1 MTRTLLSD
9 GTAQGQW
16 WHVDSDSERIVCDL
30 CPRECHLKP
39 GDRGFCFVRENRGG
53 EMVLSTYGKSTGFCI
68 DPIEK
73 KPLNHF
79 FPGTSVL
86 SFGTAGCNLGC
97 KFCQN
102 WEISKSREVEQLS
115 HFASPEAIATAAYDL
130 KCKSVAYTYNDPVI
144 WAEYAIDTAKAC
156 RERGIKNVAVT
167 AGYILP
173 DARREFY
180 TWMDAA
186 NVDLKGFTEDFYWKV
201 TNSHLEPVLET
212 LKYLRNETNVWFE
225 ITNLII
231 PQCNDERE
239 DLKRMSEWIV
249 ENLGPNVPVHFSA
262 FHPDFRM
269 RDRPNTPPETLNEAY
284 ELAKC
289 AGIRYPF
296 VGNVHDPV
304 RQSSFCHACGSRLIE
319 RDWYQLG
326 TYRIRSSKCMDC
338 SASVAGHFEDV
349 PGDWGRKRQPIDM
362 RKWTDR
368 SPLVSSKHSNH
379 ATQITSL
386 KVDPM
391 TTAAPN
397 TEPVSN
403 EPVALG
409 IAGLDDSQRER
420 LLQVG
425 AELIVCFASNSN
437 ARVEQLEAL
446 EEIQNQSVFGVFTT
460 LKRGKYLRGCCGSLG
475 TMRPLGEQLW
485 NACRRTAL
493 EDVRMPPISPYEL
506 PFLSLD
512 ISLLEQLEPI
522 VAEGR
527 DRLNSFE
534 IGVHG
539 LVVQLGDRSGL
550 LLPSVS
556 VEQGWDAEQFLR
568 GLCRKAGLPETAWLS
583 SDVKLQRFAGRSIHG
598 RFPAETIQAF
608 AKSRPA
614 IMNRAELGRLQDLV
628 VSNLGALS
636 TGATPTYY
644 FQDAPDGTVHG
655 LVLSIFT
662 EISKRPLLHMIRLS
676 VRPGMP
682 LQSTLF
688 EMTQAAMTV
697 LQQNLDKI
705 DSRVEISITVLSD
718 PAAHGAIVLD
728 QKDSG
733 SIAFRERI
741 LEEVGLEGLPGS
753 RRALIASTGPQAI
766 VISFDPDTA
775 PAFQIS
781 EAAKMIGFRGS
792 LMNIYSMEMI
802 STRPT
807 ILASNL
813 PSPQNDSADRPP
825 AVADAFYPAADD
837 ERRAMVSAFF
847 DRLPP
852 RGESQ
857 PKKELFAIMTPHAGF
872 VYSGRIAARA
882 WREVEFPRRMLIIS
896 PKHTVEG
903 VDWAIAPCRR
913 WNLSDTT
920 SFESDLSLAKLLV
933 DRVDG
938 LQLDST
944 AHRHE
949 HGIEVQLPFL
959 EHLFPTAKLTGI
971 AIYGANWS
979 RIETAAK
986 QLASLL
992 KDEVDP
998 PLLVISSDM
1007 NHYAPEEENRRR
1019 DRLALDAILAKDPK
1033 RLLTVCQENQISM
1046 CGLVP
1051 AVLVM
1056 QTLIEMGVDFAVEEL
1071 DYTTSGEVASKDRV
1085 VGYAALAFRET

>member
-1 MTRTLLSD
+1 
-9 GTAQGQW
+9 
-16 WHVDSDSERIVCDL
+16 
-30 CPRECHLKP
+30 
-39 GDRGFCFVRENRGG
+39 
-53 EMVLSTYGKSTGFCI
+53 MVLTTYGKSTGFCI

-79 FPGTSVL
+79 LPGTSVL

-102 WEISKSREVEQLS
+102 WEISKSREVEKLS
-115 HFASPEAIATAAYDL
+115 HFASPHAIANAACDL

-156 RERGIKNVAVT
+156 RERGLKNVAVT

-173 DARREFY
+173 EARREFY
-180 TWMDAA
+180 AWMDAA

-201 TNSHLEPVLET
+201 TSSHLAPVLDT
-212 LKYLRNETNVWFE
+212 LKYLRHETDVWLE

-231 PQCNDERE
+231 PQCNDDRE
-239 DLKRMSEWIV
+239 DLKRMSAWIV
-249 ENLGPNVPVHFSA
+249 ENLGPDVPVHFSA

-269 RDRPNTPPETLNEAY
+269 TDRPNTPTETLNEAY
-284 ELAKC
+284 ELAKS

-304 RQSSFCHACGSRLIE
+304 RQSSYCHACGSRLIE

-326 TYRIRSSKCMDC
+326 TYRICSSKCMDC
-338 SASVAGHFEDV
+338 SAPVAGHFDDA
-349 PGDWGRKRQPIDM
+349 PGVWGRKRQPIDM
-362 RKWTDR
+362 RPWIEQ
-368 SPLVSSKHSNH
+368 SQLAELQPSKHAPRVISN
-379 ATQITSL
+379 

-391 TTAAPN
+391 TTAFSNIDPVSI
-397 TEPVSN
+397 EPV
-403 EPVALG
+403 V
-409 IAGLDDSQRER
+409 LDIESLEETQCER

-425 AELIVCFASNSN
+425 AELIASFASNTSV
-437 ARVEQLEAL
+437 RPERLEAL
-446 EEIQNQSVFGVFTT
+446 GEIKDRSVFGVFTT
-460 LKRGKYLRGCCGSLG
+460 LKRGSHLRGCCGSIGAL
-475 TMRPLGEQLW
+475 RPLGEQLW

-493 EDVRMPPISPYEL
+493 EDVRMAPISPYEL
-506 PFLSLD
+506 PYLSLD

-522 VAEGR
+522 NADGR
-527 DRLNSFE
+527 DRLRGFE
-534 IGVHG
+534 VGRHG
-539 LVVQLGDRSGL
+539 LVVQQGERSGL

-568 GLCRKAGLPETAWLS
+568 GVCRKAGLPETAWLS
-583 SDVKLQRFAGRSIHG
+583 ADTKLQRFAGRSLHG
-598 RFPAETIQAF
+598 GFSANTLLECSKP
-608 AKSRPA
+608 RPG
-614 IMNRAELGRLQDLV
+614 IMNRVELGRLQDLV
-628 VSNLGALS
+628 VSNLSAFAS
-636 TGATPTYY
+636 GATPTYF
-644 FQDAPDGTVHG
+644 FQEVPDGTVNG

-676 VRPGMP
+676 LRPGLP

-688 EMTQAAMTV
+688 EMTQAAMNV
-697 LQQNLDKI
+697 LQQNRDKV
-705 DSRVEISITVLSD
+705 DSRVEISITVLTD
-718 PAAHGAIVLD
+718 PASHGAIVLD

-741 LEEVGLEGLPGS
+741 LTEVGLEGLPGS
-753 RRALIASTGPQAI
+753 RRALIASTGPHAV

-781 EAAKMIGFRGS
+781 EAAKMIGFRGN
-792 LMNIYSMEMI
+792 LMNVYSMEMI

-813 PSPQNDSADRPP
+813 PSPQNDAADRLP
-825 AVADAFYPAADD
+825 AVADAFYPAADH
-837 ERRAMVSAFF
+837 ERQAMVSGFF

-852 RGESQ
+852 RHDSQ
-857 PKKELFAIMTPHAGF
+857 SNKELLAIMTPHAGF

-882 WREVEFPRRMLIIS
+882 WREVDFPRRLLIIG
-896 PKHTVEG
+896 PKHTADGVE
-903 VDWAIAPCRR
+903 WAIAPCRR
-913 WNLSDTT
+913 WKLSDKI
-920 SFESDLSLAKLLV
+920 SFESDLAFAKKLV

-938 LQLDST
+938 LQFDST
-944 AHRHE
+944 AHRRE
-949 HGIEVQLPFL
+949 HGIEVQLPFIEYL
-959 EHLFPTAKLTGI
+959 CPTAQLTGV
-971 AIYGANWS
+971 AIHGANWS

-986 QLASLL
+986 QLAGVLQ
-992 KDEVDP
+992 DEVDR

-1019 DRLALDAILAKDPK
+1019 DRMALDAILAKDPQQ
-1033 RLLTVCQENQISM
+1033 LLNVCLENQISM
-1046 CGLVP
+1046 CGLIP

-1056 QTLIEMGVDFAVEEL
+1056 QTLSELGVDYSVDEL
-1071 DYTTSGEVASKDRV
+1071 DYTTSGEVASKERV
-1085 VGYAALAFRET
+1085 VGYAAMAFRET